1 MLTKSVASTPHS
13 LAISREGF
21 GALIQNLADIIT
33 VHQVDG
39 TTVFES
45 PSAARILGY
54 GIDGLIGRHPFSAVH
69 PKDVVH
75 VKAIFEQLSG
85 GRETSDPIEFRF
97 RHAEGRWIFLE
108 AVGSNLL
115 YDPTVGGIVLT
126 SRDVTHRKV
135 AEQKIHH
142 AAHYDPLTDLPNRL
156 LMHDRLRQALAQAQ
170 RRDEKVAV
178 LFVDLDRFKNVNDS
192 LGHQRGDELLQLVA
206 QRFRSCVREMDTL
219 ARLGGDEFTIIAP
232 GVDGPNDAIAI
243 ARKVIAACDEFFMI
257 GGHRVHLSA
266 SVGVAISPR
275 DGGDAVTL
283 LRNAD
288 TAMYAT
294 KARGRN
300 AFQFYTAELNEV
312 ARNNLVIETG
322 LRGALADGN
331 LSLAYQPKIDLV
343 TGRVIGVEALLRW
356 NDPNLGS
363 VSPARF
369 IPIAEESGLILP
381 IGEWVLAA
389 ACKRVAAWRA
399 EGYEVPIAVNLSARQ
414 FRQKNLAKTIA
425 SLLAET
431 GAPAHCLEIEI
442 TESVLLEDTEAT
454 AQVLAELKRLGV
466 SISLD
471 DFGTGYA
478 SLTYLRRF
486 PFDTVKIDRSFADG
500 IESDFSNASIVEA
513 IIMLSERLQIK
524 VVAEGVET
532 AEQLAALR
540 ERGCRAGQGYY
551 FCRPVP
557 AEHALEILGKRF
569 FSDELIL
576 K

>member
-1 MLTKSVASTPHS
+1 MAIGRDVLSV
-13 LAISREGF
+13 
-21 GALIQNLADIIT
+21 LIHNLADIIT
-33 VHQVDG
+33 IHQVDG

-54 GIDGLIGRHPFSAVH
+54 GDNGLIGRHPFSSVH
-69 PKDVVH
+69 PRDVEH
-75 VKAIFEQLSG
+75 VKSIFEQLAG
-85 GRETSDPIEFRF
+85 GRATSDPIEFRF

-115 YDPTVGGIVLT
+115 RDPAISGIVLT
-126 SRDVTHRKV
+126 SRDITNRKV
-135 AEQKIHH
+135 SEQKIHH
-142 AAHYDPLTDLPNRL
+142 AAHYDPLTDLPNRM
-156 LMHDRLRQALAQAQ
+156 LMHDRLRQAIALAQ

-178 LFVDLDRFKNVNDS
+178 LFIDLDRFKKVNDS
-192 LGHQRGDELLQLVA
+192 LGHQRGDELLKLVA
-206 QRFRSCVREMDTL
+206 QRFRACVREMDTL

-232 GVDGPNDAIAI
+232 GVDGPRDAVAIAQ
-243 ARKVIAACDEFFMI
+243 KVIAACDKFFLI

-266 SVGVAISPR
+266 SVGVAISPQ
-275 DGGDAVTL
+275 DGIDAVTM

-294 KARGRN
+294 KANGRN
-300 AFQFYTAELNEV
+300 AFQFYTAEMNQV
-312 ARNNLVIETG
+312 TRNNLVVETG
-322 LRGALADGN
+322 LSGALADGN
-331 LSLAYQPKIDLV
+331 LFLTYQPKIDLV

-356 NDPNLGS
+356 NDPVLGP

-381 IGEWVLAA
+381 IGEWVIAA
-389 ACKRVAAWRA
+389 ACKRIAAWRA

-414 FRQKNLAKTIA
+414 FRQNNLAKTIA
-425 SLLAET
+425 RLLAET

-486 PFDTVKIDRSFADG
+486 PFDTVKIDRSFVDG
-500 IESDFSNASIVEA
+500 IETDFSNASIVEA

-524 VVAEGVET
+524 VVAEGIET

-551 FCRPVP
+551 FCRPVSP
-557 AEHALEILGKRF
+557 EKVLEILGSSF